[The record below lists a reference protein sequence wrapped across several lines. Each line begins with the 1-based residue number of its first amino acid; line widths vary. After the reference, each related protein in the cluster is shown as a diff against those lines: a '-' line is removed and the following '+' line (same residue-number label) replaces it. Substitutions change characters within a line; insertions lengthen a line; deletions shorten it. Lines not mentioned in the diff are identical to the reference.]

1 MTNTSMLFPT
11 PPATAGS
18 MAGTRTETG
27 ANTNAGSDTAPE
39 KLSATSAARGD
50 LMDQVVSTAH
60 ETIDRLADTAAPHV
74 NRLTEGLSEAGEQ
87 MHDEAGKLREAS
99 AEWAETLRGIV
110 RDNPLAALGTALA
123 VGLLVA
129 RLTR

>member
-18 MAGTRTETG
+18 MAGTRSETG
-27 ANTNAGSDTAPE
+27 ANINTGSDTVPE
-39 KLSATSAARGD
+39 KLSATFAPRGD
-50 LMDQVVSTAH
+50 LMDQAVSTAN

-74 NRLTEGLSEAGEQ
+74 NRLTESLSEAGEQ

-99 AEWAETLRGIV
+99 AEWAEALRGIV

>member
-18 MAGTRTETG
+18 RAGTRTETG